1 MKPKPTEEAK
11 QRAENYMSLKG
22 ALEPKQ
28 TVVDFIISQLKE
40 EIRKSAHNQLGTNR
54 TGDYRIGLVKA
65 IDFCEQA
72 KELEKEQMDK
82 VSEDW
87 FVEGCSHMED
97 NKRIYQSFEQYY
109 NETFNT
115 KKP

>member
-1 MKPKPTEEAK
+1 MPQQT
-11 QRAENYMSLKG
+11 
-22 ALEPKQ
+22 ALEL
-28 TVVDFIISQLKE
+28 VISQLKE
-40 EIRKSAHNQLGTNR
+40 HITQSAHNQLGTNR

-72 KELEKEQMDK
+72 KEMEKEQIID
-82 VSEDW
+82 
-87 FVEGCSHMED
+87 FARLCL
-97 NKRIYQSFEQYY
+97 NKAKDLDILTSFMNVEQYY

>member
-1 MKPKPTEEAK
+1 M
-11 QRAENYMSLKG
+11 ENNLERNNMSQQT
-22 ALEPKQ
+22 ALEL
-28 TVVDFIISQLKE
+28 VISQLKE
-40 EIRKSAHNQLGTNR
+40 HITKSAHNQLGTNR

-72 KELEKEQMDK
+72 KELEKQQIIDAYAQGFIESESMDK
-82 VSEDW
+82 
-87 FVEGCSHMED
+87 GA
-97 NKRIYQSFEQYY
+97 EQYY